1 MKMIWQ
7 IIIERSLHGLDGF
20 LKESTWRGRENEVV
34 NLFAHS
40 FLTKEIKD
48 EGPLTS
54 ISQVAIEVAV
64 PQVTGS
70 AKKYVRKDLVIWPR
84 PLMTAWSED
93 SLPAV
98 IMEWKRDDPS
108 ACTSD
113 VEWLSLFTA
122 RYPQTLGV
130 AVCAFISVVRG
141 VDWAIVKEGSPN
153 KRLHRIADKPGSR

>member
-7 IIIERSLHGLDGF
+7 IIIERSLHGLDKF
-20 LKESTWRGRENEVV
+20 LKESDWKGRENEVV
-34 NLFAHS
+34 NLFAHG
-40 FLTKEIKD
+40 FLAREIKD

-70 AKKYVRKDLVIWPR
+70 YKKYVRKDLVIWPR

-98 IMEWKRDDPS
+98 IMEWKRDAPS
-108 ACTSD
+108 ACAQD
-113 VEWLSLFTA
+113 IEWLSVFTGLH
-122 RYPQTLGV
+122 PQTLGV
-130 AVCAFISVVRG
+130 SVCALLSGVRG
-141 VDWAIVKEGSPN
+141 TEWVIVRDGTPN
-153 KRLHRIADKPGSR
+153 KAFHRIADKSGSQ

>member
-1 MKMIWQ
+1 MMWQ
-7 IIIERSLHGLDGF
+7 IIVERSLYGLDKF
-20 LKESTWRGRENEVV
+20 LKKSDWKGRENEVV

-40 FLTKEIKD
+40 FLAREVKD

-70 AKKYVRKDLVIWPR
+70 CKKYVRKDLVIWPR

-98 IMEWKRDDPS
+98 IMEWKRDAPS
-108 ACTSD
+108 ACMRD
-113 VEWLSLFTA
+113 IEWLSVFTG
-122 RYPQTLGV
+122 RHPQTLGV
-130 AVCAFISVVRG
+130 SVCARLSGVRG
-141 VDWAIVKEGSPN
+141 MEWVIVKDGTPN
-153 KRLHRIADKPGSR
+153 KALHRIADKSGSR